1 MFPLELSVIEKVCQ
15 FSSSSSSSFAGGSYL
30 LLFLFIYI
38 IIYLYFHSEKNLVN
52 QERGGE

>member
-15 FSSSSSSSFAGGSYL
+15 FSSSSSSFFAGGSYL

>member
-15 FSSSSSSSFAGGSYL
+15 FSSSSFFAGGSYL